1 MIVSCEAGVCGRFLC
16 GSDTSNIQMQKTGA
30 EVGLYAQIPARF

>member
-1 MIVSCEAGVCGRFLC
+1 MSVACQAEICGRFLC

-30 EVGLYAQIPARF
+30 QAGLNAQIPARF